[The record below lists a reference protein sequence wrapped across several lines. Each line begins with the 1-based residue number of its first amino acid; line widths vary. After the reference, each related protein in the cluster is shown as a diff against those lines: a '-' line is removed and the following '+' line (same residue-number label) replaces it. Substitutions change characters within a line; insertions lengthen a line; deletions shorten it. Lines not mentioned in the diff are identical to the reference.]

1 MQRDPEM
8 LRLRTLAAAAILFA
22 GITLGFTLGRMSV
35 WLIATDAPNREPPAR
50 EVGERGATVPLAA
63 KTPAGPGAAL
73 PAQGAPTPAPTTSA
87 PGPTTSAP
95 TTPQPMMAPKAAASS
110 PTPTSTAPAG
120 PDSAPA
126 ASAAGARTQEPPK
139 PVVAPNWRAA
149 AGDPPGSVHG
159 NDEDTR
165 GPNVKLINPSETD
178 LGAAAAEPTKPDA
191 DVAEIETDRQGIAA
205 CERRYSS
212 FRRSDGTY
220 QPFGGGPRL
229 RCPLLR

>member
-1 MQRDPEM
+1 M

-22 GITLGFTLGRMSV
+22 GITVGFTLGRMSV
-35 WLIATDAPNREPPAR
+35 WLVATGAPSGEPPAR
-50 EVGERGATVPLAA
+50 EAGERGATVPLAP
-63 KTPAGPGAAL
+63 KTTAGAGATL

-87 PGPTTSAP
+87 PMP
-95 TTPQPMMAPKAAASS
+95 PQPTIAPKAAASLPP
-110 PTPTSTAPAG
+110 PTASAPAG

-126 ASAAGARTQEPPK
+126 ASAAAARTQEPPK

-149 AGDPPGSVHG
+149 AGDPPGSVNG
-159 NDEDTR
+159 NDEDNSR

-178 LGAAAAEPTKPDA
+178 LAAPAAVPTNPDA

-212 FRRSDGTY
+212 FRRGDGTY